1 MTAAADL
8 SQSAARAR
16 KVVPGEVETPE
27 VVEAITAFIIYA
39 KKDDKQPAGYQ
50 LALSPDINIPLKV
63 DRAPSLDEILMYMT
77 VVDKDIRGQ
86 QWAGMA
92 AQANLQMNT
101 ILGQQMAA
109 QGLVDQLGDLKTG
122 QPGGRV

>member
-1 MTAAADL
+1 MTAADL
-8 SQSAARAR
+8 SQSAARQR
-16 KVVPGEVETPE
+16 KVVPGEVESPE
-27 VVEAITAFIIYA
+27 IVEAITAFLIYA

-50 LALSPDINIPLKV
+50 LVLSPDIDVPLKV

-77 VVDKDIRGQ
+77 IVDKDIRGQ

-92 AQANLQMNT
+92 AQANLQVNT

-109 QGLVDQLGDLKTG
+109 QAQVDGLGDLR
-122 QPGGRV
+122 GGPRR